1 MLGNSGTGK
10 TSLLLRFADNIFN
23 EYQNCTV
30 AVDQR
35 SRHVRVESRVVKLQI
50 WDTAGQER
58 FLALS

>member
-23 EYQNCTV
+23 EHQNCTV